1 MIFEAILINYQV
13 PNVYIFSY
21 IQSIKPSNRTSVKA
35 HQKYKKKFIRPI
47 ISQKINIYICTFN
60 SCVSFLH
67 SYKYAQPK
75 PPLPLSNPSPLLYPT
90 PPAWAGKHCSHC
102 IPAPSSRDKKQKK
115 AIHLNS
121 TLCSAFTPQPHRH
134 FLRNSSATPKRH
146 HLVPNQ
152 CKNIRQ
158 PQKYA
163 PGGTHTTKHTRN
175 LQKTNKIPH

>member
-13 PNVYIFSY
+13 LNVYIFSY

-75 PPLPLSNPSPLLYPT
+75 PPLPLSNPSPFLYPT
-90 PPAWAGKHCSHC
+90 PPAWAGKHCSHS
-102 IPAPSSRDKKQKK
+102 IPAPNSRNKKQKK
-115 AIHLNS
+115 AIHLSS
-121 TLCSAFTPQPHRH
+121 TPCRVFTPQPHRH
-134 FLRNSSATPKRH
+134 LLRNSSSTPQRH
-146 HLVPNQ
+146 HVAQTSVKTSGNHK
-152 CKNIRQ
+152 KN
-158 PQKYA
+158 A
-163 PGGTHTTKHTRN
+163 PKGTHTTRYTRN